1 MAERY
6 DYDLDP
12 VSFITIGTLGP
23 AGERTFF
30 LQAAQRRR
38 VVSLVIEKEHAIG
51 LSINLARLMQEIESQ
66 DPDFAAGGDAEP
78 GNMALIEP
86 VVATFRVD
94 NIGIGV
100 DEAHHRIV
108 LVASELVDEDAP
120 ARRAR
125 FVATYEQVQAL
136 ARHAAE
142 IVQRGRPVCP
152 LCGEPIDAEGHFCP
166 PRNGHPRP
174 PE

>member
-6 DYDLDP
+6 DFDLDP
-12 VSFITIGTLGP
+12 VSFITVGALGP
-23 AGERTFF
+23 AGQRTFF
-30 LQAAQRRR
+30 LQAAQKRR

-51 LSINLARLMQEIESQ
+51 LSINLARLIQEIETH
-66 DPDFAAGGDAEP
+66 DPDFAGTAGNAP
-78 GNMALIEP
+78 RSMALIEP
-86 VVATFRVD
+86 VSAAFRVD

-100 DEAHHRIV
+100 DEARHLIE
-108 LVASELVDEDAP
+108 LVASELVDEESP

-125 FVATYEQVQAL
+125 FVASFQQVQAL
-136 ARHAAE
+136 ARHASE
-142 IVQRGRPVCP
+142 IVQHGRPICP

-166 PRNGHPRP
+166 PRNGHARL